1 MGLKGG
7 ISINA
12 DSGPLGYVL
21 VFTFQS
27 VFQDYDTEGGTNLD
41 SKSTS
46 MVSDPVSESP
56 QVSEGAVSP
65 SFLSISE
72 SQEER
77 LNTPK
82 PLKLEPNQMEIIDL
96 EQTDDITEEV

>member
-1 MGLKGG
+1 MCHPFRNRTESLF
-7 ISINA
+7 S
-12 DSGPLGYVL
+12 L

-27 VFQDYDTEGGTNLD
+27 VFQDYGTEGGTDVD

-46 MVSDPVSESP
+46 IASESP

-96 EQTDDITEEV
+96 EQTYDIKEEV

>member
-1 MGLKGG
+1 MRGTKSLF
-7 ISINA
+7 SL
-12 DSGPLGYVL
+12 D
-21 VFTFQS
+21 FTFQS
-27 VFQDYDTEGGTNLD
+27 VSQDYGTEGGTDVD

-46 MVSDPVSESP
+46 IASESP

-96 EQTDDITEEV
+96 EQTDDIKEEV

>member
-1 MGLKGG
+1 MCHTLRTNGTESLF
-7 ISINA
+7 SF
-12 DSGPLGYVL
+12 
-21 VFTFQS
+21 VFTFQF
-27 VFQDYDTEGGTNLD
+27 VFQDYGTEGGTDVD

-46 MVSDPVSESP
+46 MVSESP
-56 QVSEGAVSP
+56 QIFEGAVSP